1 MRKDSLM
8 MPVIILSLI
17 CLITTGLLSLTFSVT
32 LEAREMQAELAA
44 NANRQQLFP
53 NASSFEADPGLEA
66 AAADFPGLA
75 EAYTAKDAS
84 GKVVGFL
91 FVSSYQGYSSAVP
104 VMLAIGPD
112 GKIAGIKI
120 LANDE
125 TPGLGKKVEQ
135 VSFYG
140 QFQNMDT
147 GRKFSVK
154 ATDSDSTLIDAVAGA
169 TISSRAVTEAV
180 NIAVSYFRK
189 FMTEVN

>member
-1 MRKDSLM
+1 MRKDNLM
-8 MPVIILSLI
+8 TPVIILSLI

-53 NASSFEADPGLEA
+53 EAASFEADPGLVA
-66 AAADFPGLA
+66 AAADFPGLS

-84 GKVVGFL
+84 GTVAGFL

-104 VMLAIGPD
+104 VMLAISPD
-112 GKIAGIKI
+112 GMIAGIKI

-135 VSFYG
+135 ASFYR
-140 QFQNMDT
+140 QFLNMDT
-147 GRKFSVK
+147 SKNFSVK
-154 ATDSDSTLIDAVAGA
+154 ATDSGSKIIDAVAGA

-180 NIAVSYFRK
+180 NVAVSYYRK
-189 FMTEVN
+189 FMTEVK